1 MAVKA
6 VIFDM
11 DGVLI
16 ASEGYWFETRVD
28 FAKAHG
34 KDWTMD
40 DQRACMGV
48 NTIEWGQIM
57 KQRLALD
64 MPVQDVMAEVKSRLI
79 ARLEEKL
86 PVLPGAVEAVQA
98 AAAAYPIALASGS
111 PTEVI
116 LKVTQLMGIDKLFR
130 TMVFGDDMARGKPA
144 PDIYLETA
152 RRLAMNPADCAGV
165 EDSGN
170 GVRSLKAAGMKIIAV
185 PSPGFPLSQE
195 LLALADRVLPSL
207 TEFSAELVRTL

>member
-16 ASEGYWFETRVD
+16 ASEGIWFETRVD
-28 FAKAHG
+28 FARAHG
-34 KDWTMD
+34 KDWKMD

-48 NTIEWGQIM
+48 NTIEWGHIM
-57 KQRLALD
+57 KQRLGLE
-64 MPVQDVMAEVKSRLI
+64 MPVEDIMAEVKSRLI
-79 ARLEEKL
+79 ARLIEKL
-86 PVLPGAVEAVQA
+86 PVLPGAIEAVQA

-152 RRLAMNPADCAGV
+152 RRLAINPTDCAGV